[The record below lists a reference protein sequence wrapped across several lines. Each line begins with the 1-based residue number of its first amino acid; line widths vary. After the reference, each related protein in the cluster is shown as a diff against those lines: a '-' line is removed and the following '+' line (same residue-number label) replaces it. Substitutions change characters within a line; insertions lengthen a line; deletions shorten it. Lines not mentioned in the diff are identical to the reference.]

1 MRLRAFGV
9 AFWLVVVLAV
19 PGLGAGAPAR
29 PVLPSAATVIT
40 AMLAAPERVDYEGT
54 KVLSAVRNDRADTVT
69 VLESYKRLGRLRL
82 EFLSPESV
90 GGRLIVDD
98 GASFWQYEPSHHL
111 VIRGPSFVRPPAAP
125 QTAHEVLRSH
135 LVAVLG
141 VEEVIGRQTV
151 VVAMEPRAGGADRR
165 YWVDQ
170 TTGVILRTEERD
182 ATGEIVFTSFFTRI
196 SFGLNL
202 PSALFRFNPPAG
214 ARVIPLFLSGDPVA
228 TPEALRRQA
237 GFGATMPVSLP
248 YGYQFRDGAVSRHG
262 ALVASAATYADGVRT
277 LTVFQTPSSKMAFPQ
292 VGVPVTLDT
301 VGARLLDLGYFR
313 VLIWQSRG
321 INYAVAG
328 SLPAPAL
335 MLIAEEISPER
346 R

>member
-1 MRLRAFGV
+1 MRRRAVGG
-9 AFWLVVVLAV
+9 ALWLVAVLAV
-19 PGLGAGAPAR
+19 PGLGAPAR
-29 PVLPSAATVIT
+29 PVLPSAAVV
-40 AMLAAPERVDYEGT
+40 AAVLAAPDLVDYEGT
-54 KVLSAVRNDRADTVT
+54 KVLSAVRDDRADTVT

-111 VIRGPSFVRPPAAP
+111 VIRGPSFVHQPAGP
-125 QTAHEVLRSH
+125 QQAHEVLRSY

-151 VVAMEPRAGGADRR
+151 VVAMEPRAGGAARR

-182 ATGEIVFTSFFTRI
+182 AAGEIVFTSFFTRI

-214 ARVIPLFLSGDPVA
+214 ARVIPLFLSGDSVA
-228 TPEALRRQA
+228 APEALRRQA
-237 GFGATMPVSLP
+237 GFGITMPASLP
-248 YGYQFRDGAVSRHG
+248 YGYRFRDGAVSRHG
-262 ALVASAATYADGVRT
+262 ALVASTATYTDGVRAV
-277 LTVFQTPSSKMAFPQ
+277 TVFQTPSSKMAFPQ
-292 VGVPVTLDT
+292 VGVPISLET
-301 VGARLLDLGYFR
+301 VDARLLDLGYFR
-313 VLIWQSRG
+313 VLIWRSRE

-328 SLPAPAL
+328 SLPAAAL
-335 MLIAEEISPER
+335 LLVAAEINSLR